1 MNYITRAGYDKISQ
15 QIKQLY
21 NIDVANA
28 IHDIE
33 RARENGRLDENEEF
47 HQAKAHKEQIENRIE
62 DLRTSLAAHEIFN
75 GVITTDVIGF
85 GSCATIEDEN
95 GKVRTLTIVSSLEP
109 DLKLGRVS
117 TASPIGSSLI
127 GCKVGEIIE
136 VETPSGT
143 ISYEILSITK
153 GNI

>member
-47 HQAKAHKEQIENRIE
+47 HQAKAHN
-62 DLRTSLAAHEIFN
+62 
-75 GVITTDVIGF
+75 
-85 GSCATIEDEN
+85 EN
-95 GKVRTLTIVSSLEP
+95 GKVRTLTLVSSLEP